1 VALLLEKIKPS
12 LSNILQSSRG
22 FDVFPANSH
31 SNHAPSIL
39 SIAKE
44 LKLKGIISIVIKKT
58 CLITIEINIYL
69 TLLIL
74 QN

>member
-1 VALLLEKIKPS
+1 M
-12 LSNILQSSRG
+12 G

-44 LKLKGIISIVIKKT
+44 LKLKGIINIVIKKT